1 MNSGSRTEKSSRKSS
16 SVLGKRDRAIL
27 DDVVHYRLITN
38 DWVLARHL
46 TGAKPNAAVKVTGR
60 LCRDGWLEG
69 HSFTRRK
76 RYFTAGT
83 RLVKQRGLPLA
94 RTRPL
99 GTQSLAMRI
108 AVLRYCLSGEK
119 GSSASQRFTL
129 SSQDEMRVAFPWLP
143 PTILHK
149 ANVLSGD
156 ETHRTWRILRV
167 DLGGRP
173 DHVVRKC
180 VGDLT
185 PLAEC
190 PEFPQLLAERRFI
203 YVFLTASR
211 HKKRTIEQALAD
223 RPWPSGIQF
232 QIGLVCELAELIAT
246 S

>member
-1 MNSGSRTEKSSRKSS
+1 MNFGRQVTPLNRLGSAS
-16 SVLGKRDRAIL
+16 LGKRDRAIL
-27 DDVVHYRLITN
+27 DDVIRYRLITN
-38 DWVLARHL
+38 AWVLDRYL
-46 TGAKPNAAVKVTGR
+46 SGAKPNAAVKLTGR
-60 LCRDGWLEG
+60 LLRDGWLFG
-69 HSFTRRK
+69 HPMIRRR
-76 RYFTAGT
+76 RYFTAGV
-83 RLVKQRGLPLA
+83 RLAKQRGLPLA
-94 RTRPL
+94 RTRPF
-99 GTQSLAMRI
+99 GTQALATHLS
-108 AVLRYCLSGEK
+108 VLRYCMGRDPGAANSDQLVLLRDEELR
-119 GSSASQRFTL
+119 QRF
-129 SSQDEMRVAFPWLP
+129 PWVP
-143 PTILHK
+143 G
-149 ANVLSGD
+149 AVLRKPHVIGG
-156 ETHRTWRILRV
+156 EPNRPTWRILRV